1 MGYDELGIVLSN
13 AILSDF
19 DKKIKYGLSLKECLS
34 KYTKDELIR
43 FYFIHFI
50 YNNDMTNLE
59 FFRIL
64 DGKKNGKIV
73 SEIASNVREIMYSYL
88 CIMKTSILN
97 VL

>member
-1 MGYDELGIVLSN
+1 
-13 AILSDF
+13 
-19 DKKIKYGLSLKECLS
+19 
-34 KYTKDELIR
+34 
-43 FYFIHFI
+43 
-50 YNNDMTNLE
+50 MTNLE

-64 DGKKNGKIV
+64 DGQNKGKIV